1 MNHYNDVVGS
11 MWIVVLDRQKDS
23 YIKVFYCRDYFLLFC
38 SYSDVAIGFGF
49 LPEIIAAIFV
59 VVKIEFSKI
68 MVAINMIKAIIFML
82 VATIVELWLRYKKYL
97 IPIIRLFNRRYSA
110 EDAKI

>member
-1 MNHYNDVVGS
+1 
-11 MWIVVLDRQKDS
+11 
-23 YIKVFYCRDYFLLFC
+23 
-38 SYSDVAIGFGF
+38 
-49 LPEIIAAIFV
+49 
-59 VVKIEFSKI
+59 